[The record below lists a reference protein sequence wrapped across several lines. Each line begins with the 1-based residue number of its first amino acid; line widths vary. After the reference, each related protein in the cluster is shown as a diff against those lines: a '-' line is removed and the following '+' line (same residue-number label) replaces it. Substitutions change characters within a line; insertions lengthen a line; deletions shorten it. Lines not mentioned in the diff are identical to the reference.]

1 MQTGFVLHVDP
12 LMPLNYSLNYSIS
25 LFSAIFAMEHIFLFW
40 CCWRIITTPVW
51 AWMQPCMYLNKPLNE
66 NKLLGC
72 LHFLTLPDTY
82 CLLLFFTVWLP
93 KLWGT
98 CGVVSSTSHWL
109 TVWNNW
115 QMVLF
120 SLHFFQ
126 AEAMHAHGS
135 VRLILGQ
142 EKTAGLS
149 KRPRVQ
155 TEKLVVP

>member
-1 MQTGFVLHVDP
+1 
-12 LMPLNYSLNYSIS
+12 MPLNYSLNYSIS
-25 LFSAIFAMEHIFLFW
+25 LFSAIFAMEHVFLFW